1 LPVVPAVANAVYDAV
16 RVRIHEVPITPD
28 KILRAMDGRLKAI
41 TIPAFQFPAP
51 LKWQPGEGVKV
62 EQKS

>member
-1 LPVVPAVANAVYDAV
+1 MVPAVSNALYDAIG
-16 RVRIHEVPITPD
+16 VRIHEIPISPD
-28 KILRAMDGRLKAI
+28 KILRALEGRLKAVS
-41 TIPAFQFPAP
+41 IPQFEFPAP

>member
-1 LPVVPAVANAVYDAV
+1 V
-16 RVRIHEVPITPD
+16 RVRIHEVPLTPD

-41 TIPAFQFPAP
+41 KIPQFQYPAA